1 MSAPEPTEP
10 QHEQQQQQY
19 APPQAPQA
27 PQVQAPQSQPQYAQ
41 PQYPQPQYAPPQYA
55 PPQYAQPQHPYPAPG
70 QPNPYAQYARPV
82 TGAAAWAVGLI
93 ACSFIPGV
101 SAIAA
106 CIVMLIVGAQARK
119 RGGLAEVNG
128 RAAMNWAFTYL
139 FATIVLLIA
148 HLALLLSLTD
158 TEYARGFFP
167 IGIPITMW
175 LLLSIVHVVFSIV
188 GLVRASSGKEFRAW
202 SIPVI
207 R

>member
-1 MSAPEPTEP
+1 MSATEP
-10 QHEQQQQQY
+10 AEPQQEQPQPQY
-19 APPQAPQA
+19 APPQAPQV
-27 PQVQAPQSQPQYAQ
+27 QVSQPQ
-41 PQYPQPQYAPPQYA
+41 PQYA
-55 PPQYAQPQHPYPAPG
+55 PPQYAQPQYAPPQYAHPQPQQAYAAPG
-70 QPNPYAQYARPV
+70 QPNPYAQYARPA

-119 RGGLAEVNG
+119 RGGLAEANG

-167 IGIPITMW
+167 IGIPITIW